1 MGVVEDLLE
10 QNIPM
15 YASELECFGFYVMGN
30 FPSGVE
36 EAFLYLP
43 GPLPVLFSAPHAVRH
58 MRQGKA
64 KPSDTFTGTLAV
76 LLNYLS
82 GCSVLVNRRNYG
94 GDPNFDRDCE
104 YKQFLLKILN
114 ECGTEVVLDLHGATE
129 KHGFAIDTGTLR
141 GRSLGDRPEVLLNL
155 EDCLRSY
162 RITSLSRDYFPAIKQ
177 HTVTRFV
184 CENTDI
190 PAIQLEISR
199 KYRRPYK
206 KPVEFCRLLAALLDF
221 TSLFRRNSVSRSY

>member
-10 QNIPM
+10 QNIPK
-15 YASELECFGFYVMGN
+15 YASELECAGFYVLGN
-30 FPSGVE
+30 FPAGVE

-43 GPLPVLFSAPHAVRH
+43 GRLPVLFSAPHAVRH

-76 LLNYLS
+76 LLNYLGS
-82 GCSVLVNRRNYG
+82 CNVLVNRRNYG
-94 GDPNFDRDCE
+94 GDPNFDRVCE
-104 YKQFLLKILN
+104 YKQSLLNILN
-114 ECGTEVVLDLHGATE
+114 ERCIEVVLDLHGATE
-129 KHGFAIDTGTLR
+129 KHGFAIDAGTLR
-141 GRSLGDRPEVLLNL
+141 GRSLGDRPELLLSL
-155 EDCLRSY
+155 EDCLQSY
-162 RITSLSRDYFPAIKQ
+162 GITGLSRDYFPAAKQ

-199 KYRRPYK
+199 KYRRPYE
-206 KPVEFCRLLAALLDF
+206 KPAEFCRLLAALLEF
-221 TSLFRRNSVSRSY
+221 TSLFQRSQ